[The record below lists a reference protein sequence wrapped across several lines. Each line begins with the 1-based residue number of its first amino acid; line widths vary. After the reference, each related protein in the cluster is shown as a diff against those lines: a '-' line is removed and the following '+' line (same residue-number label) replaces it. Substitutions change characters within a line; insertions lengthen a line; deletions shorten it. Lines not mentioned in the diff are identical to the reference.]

1 MVSDTIR
8 RGSAVLGVGEVEA
21 AAGVPRGA
29 LVAVGRDAAFVLED
43 AGHVQQVPRHER
55 DVAVGEVVLR
65 AARAGVEVRRAR
77 AGLADPA
84 GVGLGRDDVAPV
96 LRRVEDVHGAVL
108 HPLLVP
114 RHEATPDPPR
124 APIPPFLVYLPAAAE
139 PPLIPPGA
147 TSTLYPN
154 P

>member
-65 AARAGVEVRRAR
+65 AARRSEE
-77 AGLADPA
+77 
-84 GVGLGRDDVAPV
+84 
-96 LRRVEDVHGAVL
+96 RRVGKECV
-108 HPLLVP
+108 
-114 RHEATPDPPR
+114 
-124 APIPPFLVYLPAAAE
+124 
-139 PPLIPPGA
+139 
-147 TSTLYPN
+147 STCSSRWSPYNEKKNYDSRQDLTD
-154 P
+154 